1 MSKKLVACIAILF
14 LSILIYWHYFGYV
27 DKSDVECFKE
37 GIIMLNYVVL
47 NGDTP
52 MVHALMEYFEQV
64 NRELANVRQWVRKE
78 EFPVF
83 IKEGSKIIRL
93 AQEDILYL
101 EGFGD
106 YVRIYTTQRKPVLSQ
121 ISLKRFE
128 EILDNRYSCRIHRS
142 YIVSIR
148 HINYIEHKRMQIAD
162 KLIPISNSYF
172 PELLQHLSVQE

>member
-64 NRELANVRQWVRKE
+64 K
-78 EFPVF
+78 
-83 IKEGSKIIRL
+83 KIQQDTPLRG
-93 AQEDILYL
+93 A
-101 EGFGD
+101 FGKK
-106 YVRIYTTQRKPVLSQ
+106 Y
-121 ISLKRFE
+121 
-128 EILDNRYSCRIHRS
+128 
-142 YIVSIR
+142 
-148 HINYIEHKRMQIAD
+148 
-162 KLIPISNSYF
+162 
-172 PELLQHLSVQE
+172 